1 MLQGI
6 IFINRFIII
15 IIIIVIFRNGI
26 LAPHLPMIIPQ
37 KFDKDPYVSLS
48 DGRML
53 TFFSHHD
60 GLLHEDIKNKSKIAE
75 KIEKEK
81 LSRNVD
87 IVEGSLLAEKKQ
99 KPQQSVHM
107 FNMTFWPLTEPM
119 EGNFNYQS

>member
-1 MLQGI
+1 
-6 IFINRFIII
+6 
-15 IIIIVIFRNGI
+15 
-26 LAPHLPMIIPQ
+26 MIIPQ

-60 GLLHEDIKNKSKIAE
+60 GLLHEDIKNKSKITE

-81 LSRNVD
+81 LSRNID

-119 EGNFNYQS
+119 EGNFKLIMNNVI